1 MSSSPFGELPVVPVP
16 AVYIDHIMP
25 ALTDVEWRVLLVVIR
40 QTLGWVEEGT
50 QVRKGR
56 DWLSH
61 SQLKART
68 GKGGD
73 AISRSIDSLVQYGLI
88 VVEREDGRVVTS
100 PQERRRVRHRLYYR
114 LGQLPHPIGQQEGS
128 TEPLEGQE

>member
-1 MSSSPFGELPVVPVP
+1 MVPVP
-16 AVYIDHIMP
+16 AIYIDYVMP

-40 QTLGWVEEGT
+40 QTIGWVFEEGGSPA
-50 QVRKGR
+50 RKER

-73 AISRSIDSLVQYGLI
+73 AISRSIDSLVRYGLI
-88 VVEREDGRVVTS
+88 VVEREDGRVVTNA
-100 PQERRRVRHRLYYR
+100 QERRRVRHRLYYR
-114 LGQLPHPIGQQEGS
+114 LGQLPYPTGEG
-128 TEPLEGQE
+128 EQ